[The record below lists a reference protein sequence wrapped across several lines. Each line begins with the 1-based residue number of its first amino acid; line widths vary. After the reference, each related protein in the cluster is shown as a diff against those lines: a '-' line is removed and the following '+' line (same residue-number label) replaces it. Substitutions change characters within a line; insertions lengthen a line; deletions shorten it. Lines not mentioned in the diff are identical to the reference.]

1 MNFKLRLVALLLVLI
16 MCLSSCDIFGF
27 INGSDT
33 TTDPTTVTT
42 TETPTTK
49 PTTKKSTTSTS
60 KTTKVT
66 QPKLPTNDFDPS
78 SSSTSKSQLEAR
90 YTLTAEEVDATKAL
104 LANMV
109 EMSKT
114 ADNADAIDALFE
126 EFETSF
132 YHIAQQMTISMI
144 IYYCDMIDEV
154 ASERYLGTQD
164 MFYDL
169 QDAYNQSLR
178 TMYLESPIR
187 DQLFEGW
194 SEEEIQ
200 ALLEYDPVILELK
213 QEIDAL
219 QVEYDQ
225 LDQNDPAYN
234 DACVEL
240 YKQIIIKSNKLAK
253 LNKYDNYYDYASANV
268 YGRDYEREQL
278 AIFRENIVKHIVP
291 YVEKV
296 FADFNVYQSWESKTN
311 LSRLIEFLEDAFYNT
326 SSRNYVS
333 AYLNSLEGTMGENMR
348 HVFESKNCVFSFS
361 GNSHPTAFQT
371 YLYEDDTPI
380 CFFGSSGQSANTVI
394 HEIGH
399 YYAAKTN
406 NDIDNYDLCET
417 HSQGNE
423 FLFLTYVE
431 TYMKPEVYDVV
442 EAYNLVNTC
451 YIMILATIIDEFEQ
465 RVYMLDDETIESM
478 TGADFDAIM
487 TSVCGPYGGAPW
499 IKKTLSDPYAYW
511 RLVAISNPV
520 YYISYAISASAA
532 VNIYAIAQEDYA
544 AAITA
549 YTALVEGVTAEDGF
563 LGALAKA
570 GLSNPFEEET
580 FVNIAG
586 VLSK

>member
-66 QPKLPTNDFDPS
+66 QPKLPVNDFDPS
-78 SSSTSKSQLEAR
+78 SNSTSKSQLEAR
-90 YTLTAEEVDATKAL
+90 YTLTQEEVEATKAL
-104 LANMV
+104 LANML
-109 EMSKT
+109 EMSKS
-114 ADNADAIDALFE
+114 AENIDAIDVLFD

-132 YHIAQQMTISMI
+132 YHIVQQSTIATI

-154 ASERYLGTQD
+154 ASERYLNSRE
-164 MFYDL
+164 MVYDL
-169 QDAYNQSLR
+169 QDAYNQTLR
-178 TMYLESPIR
+178 TIYLESPVR
-187 DQLFEGW
+187 DELFEGW

-200 ALLEYDPVILELK
+200 SLLEYDPAILELEK
-213 QEIDAL
+213 EIDAL
-219 QVEYDQ
+219 EVQYDQ
-225 LDQNDPAYN
+225 LDENSPTYN
-234 DACVEL
+234 DDCVEI
-240 YKQIIIKSNKLAK
+240 YKQMIIKNNQLAK
-253 LNKYDNYYDYASANV
+253 LHKYDNYYDYAAANV
-268 YGRDYEREQL
+268 YDRDYEREQL
-278 AIFRENIVKHIVP
+278 ATFREYVVQYVVP
-291 YVEKV
+291 YVSKV
-296 FADFNVYQSWESKTN
+296 YDEFVVYQSWESKTN
-311 LSRLIEFLEDAFYNT
+311 LSRLLEFVNEAFYSS

-348 HVFESKNCVFSFS
+348 DVFESKNCVFSFS

-380 CFFGSSGQSANTVI
+380 CFFGSNGQSANTVV

-442 EAYNLVNTC
+442 EAYNLFNIC
-451 YIMILATIIDEFEQ
+451 YVMVMATIIDEFEQ
-465 RVYMLDDETIESM
+465 NVYMLDDETIASM

-499 IKKTLSDPYAYW
+499 VKNTFSDPYEYW
-511 RLVAISNPV
+511 RMVAISNPV

-549 YTALVEGVTAEDGF
+549 YTALVEGVTPEDGF
-563 LGALAKA
+563 LGALVKA
-570 GLSNPFEEET
+570 GLSTPFEEET

>member
-66 QPKLPTNDFDPS
+66 QPKLPVNDFDPS
-78 SSSTSKSQLEAR
+78 SSSISKSQLEAR

-104 LANMV
+104 LANML
-109 EMSKT
+109 ELSLT
-114 ADNADAIDALFE
+114 TDDADAVGALHE
-126 EFETSF
+126 QFETEF
-132 YHIAQQMTISMI
+132 YHLIQQMTISTI
-144 IYYCDMIDEV
+144 IYYCDMIDQV
-154 ASERYLGTQD
+154 ATERYLGARE
-164 MFYDL
+164 MVYDL
-169 QDAYNQSLR
+169 QDAYNQTLR

-187 DQLFEGW
+187 DELFEGW

-200 ALLEYDPVILELK
+200 ALLEYDPAILELK

-219 QVEYDQ
+219 EVQFDQ
-225 LDQNDPAYN
+225 LDTNSPSFND
-234 DACVEL
+234 DSVEI
-240 YKQIIIKSNKLAK
+240 YKQMIIKNNQLAK
-253 LNKYDNYYDYASANV
+253 LNKYENYYDYAAANV
-268 YGRDYEREQL
+268 YDRDYLREDL
-278 AIFRENIVKHIVP
+278 GTFREYIVEYIVP

-296 FADFNVYQSWESKTN
+296 YDEFMVYQSWESKTN
-311 LSRLIEFLEDAFYNT
+311 LSRLLEFVNDAFYNT

-348 HVFESKNCVFSFS
+348 DVFESKNCVFSFS

-380 CFFGSSGQSANTVI
+380 CFFGSNGQSANTVI

-442 EAYNLVNTC
+442 ESFNLFNAC
-451 YIMILATIIDEFEQ
+451 YVMIMATIIDEFEQ
-465 RVYMLDDETIESM
+465 RVYLLDDETIASM
-478 TGADFDAIM
+478 TGKDFDDIM
-487 TSVCGPYGGAPW
+487 TSVCAPYGGAPW
-499 IKKTLSDPYAYW
+499 ITNTLSDPYSYW
-511 RLVAISNPV
+511 RNVCISSAV

-532 VNIYAIAQEDYA
+532 VNLYAIAQQDYD
-544 AAITA
+544 AAIIA
-549 YTALVEGVTAEDGF
+549 YTSLVEGITVEDGF

-580 FVNIAG
+580 FINIAG
-586 VLSK
+586 VLAE